1 MTFCTCATPG
11 GTCREKAHCAPN
23 HRIRSRGASMDAIRP
38 DPAVDIYRTDG
49 ALRVIA
55 EVPGFSSGEIELDAT
70 AEVLRISGRR
80 KPHSGSM
87 EPGLV
92 MECLRG
98 EFSRCVVL
106 PEDVDPASATAVLSN
121 GLLEVVLPLAPG
133 GGPVKI
139 GLDGQD

>member
-1 MTFCTCATPG
+1 
-11 GTCREKAHCAPN
+11 
-23 HRIRSRGASMDAIRP
+23 MDTIRP
-38 DPAVDIYRTDG
+38 GPAVDIYRIDG

-55 EVPGFSSGEIELDAT
+55 EVPGFSSGEIELDVS
-70 AEVLRISGRR
+70 AEVLRISGNR
-80 KPHSGSM
+80 KLRAGSS

-139 GLDGQD
+139 GLDGQDS